1 MTHSVPEIDGGR
13 EVVKEEKGEEK
24 RRRGRVE
31 TRREEI
37 VKSPNQHYLMSQG
50 QN

>member
-24 RRRGRVE
+24 EGESRNEERRNCKV
-31 TRREEI
+31 
-37 VKSPNQHYLMSQG
+37 S
-50 QN
+50 